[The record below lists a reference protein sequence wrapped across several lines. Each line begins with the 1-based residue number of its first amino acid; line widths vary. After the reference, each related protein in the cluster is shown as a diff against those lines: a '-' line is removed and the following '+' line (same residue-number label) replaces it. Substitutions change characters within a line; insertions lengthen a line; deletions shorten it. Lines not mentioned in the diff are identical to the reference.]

1 MKCHFQTCQQ
11 DALPTW
17 PISMSE
23 VPLCAEHADWMT
35 EAVPLPDVHAL
46 DNLAEMIRLGENIT
60 RAISHIRN
68 DYEWSAEAY
77 ERRPEQN

>member
-1 MKCHFQTCQQ
+1 MKCHYELCQEP
-11 DALPTW
+11 ALSTW

-35 EAVPLPDVHAL
+35 EAVPLPNVSADPA
-46 DNLAEMIRLGENIT
+46 AEHDKMVKNIT
-60 RAISHIRN
+60 AAMEHIRN

-77 ERRPEQN
+77 ERDPGRN